1 MNRYLLILY
10 FCLYLSMIGYGISLP
25 VIPFFVQELA
35 DGSNIISAKS
45 ISIHIGAIT
54 AIFALF
60 QMLCA
65 PIWGRIS
72 DLTGKRKQVLLIG
85 IGGYTISLALTGV
98 SPAIVWIYAARA
110 LNGMFSA
117 AVLPIAIAYIL
128 DVVPERWKTRGLAWH
143 GTVVGLGVVTGPAIG
158 SLFSYFA
165 EAHPEYFQLISINPF
180 SAVFFLASFLSA
192 VSFLLASFF
201 LPRPSGKTEQIP
213 ENEKVGFTELLK
225 NDANILKPL
234 ALILTVSLLSQ
245 FSLSLFEGTFV
256 LHAQQF
262 ISLSP
267 TELGYIFMVCGLMMA
282 FPQGAFVAK
291 YIDKF
296 GAVKLIPI
304 GLIIMAGGL
313 SFLML
318 SNTLSVIL
326 MNVAILALGMAI
338 IIPAVT
344 VLVSEFGKNNSGSY
358 LGLLTGVNSLGQTMG
373 PLIGSLLF
381 VLNNHL
387 PYLLSSVI
395 LLISAAY
402 MTTRGIPLLSSTT
415 KRVQCSV

>member
-143 GTVVGLGVVTGPAIG
+143 
-158 SLFSYFA
+158 
-165 EAHPEYFQLISINPF
+165 
-180 SAVFFLASFLSA
+180 
-192 VSFLLASFF
+192 
-201 LPRPSGKTEQIP
+201 
-213 ENEKVGFTELLK
+213 
-225 NDANILKPL
+225 
-234 ALILTVSLLSQ
+234 
-245 FSLSLFEGTFV
+245 
-256 LHAQQF
+256 
-262 ISLSP
+262 
-267 TELGYIFMVCGLMMA
+267 
-282 FPQGAFVAK
+282 
-291 YIDKF
+291 
-296 GAVKLIPI
+296 
-304 GLIIMAGGL
+304 
-313 SFLML
+313 
-318 SNTLSVIL
+318 
-326 MNVAILALGMAI
+326 
-338 IIPAVT
+338 
-344 VLVSEFGKNNSGSY
+344 
-358 LGLLTGVNSLGQTMG
+358 
-373 PLIGSLLF
+373 
-381 VLNNHL
+381 
-387 PYLLSSVI
+387 
-395 LLISAAY
+395 
-402 MTTRGIPLLSSTT
+402 
-415 KRVQCSV
+415 